1 MRKEA
6 RREGQQRD
14 EELEEVRCS
23 YLKKIKVLE
32 CQLETEHEE
41 RTFIMREKHEL
52 ERLIQSKYQEE
63 QSDHV
68 NEEINSK
75 LKKDIRKYK
84 ALLKDVQMQLD
95 HAKTD
100 SPSKAVIR
108 QLRHQVEDLEASQ
121 KISIKVKQSLE
132 TEMNDL
138 QVQLDESNRNRHDLE
153 DKLSIF
159 SREKSEL
166 QTQIEENEEELS
178 DLIKKYSIA
187 VKQLNLEQVSLSE
200 YEVKVSELELEK
212 LTLKDQLSELNSKLE
227 NIENLNESSSVI
239 QTKR

>member
-6 RREGQQRD
+6 RREAQQRD
-14 EELEEVRCS
+14 DELEEVRCG

-52 ERLIQSKYQEE
+52 ERLIQSKFQED
-63 QSDHV
+63 QSDRI
-68 NEEINSK
+68 NEEMNLK

-84 ALLKDVQMQLD
+84 ALLKDAHTQLD
-95 HAKTD
+95 QAKTD
-100 SPSKAVIR
+100 APSKAVIR
-108 QLRHQVEDLEASQ
+108 QLRHQIEDLEASQ
-121 KISIKVKQSLE
+121 KLSVKLKQSLE
-132 TEMNDL
+132 NELNDMQL
-138 QVQLDESNRNRHDLE
+138 QLDESIRNRHDLE
-153 DKLSIF
+153 DKLSLL

-166 QTQIEENEEELS
+166 QTQIDENEEELS
-178 DLIKKYSIA
+178 DLIKKYSCA
-187 VKQLNLEQVSLSE
+187 VKQLNLEQVSLSD

-212 LTLKDQLSELNSKLE
+212 LTLKEQLSELNNKLE
-227 NIENLNESSSVI
+227 NIENLNESSALI